1 MKKTNARWTIRELLQ
16 KRHLIEF
23 PEYQREP
30 TVWNLEKKQRL
41 IDSILRDFDIASIY
55 LFKKEDATY
64 GYAYDC
70 IDGRQRINAI
80 LSYLEENKD
89 DKEDDG
95 FHLTMANEIYD
106 DLSRFGEINNKRF
119 KNLPQ
124 EWQDRIWNYPINVVE
139 IDRVENEEELNLLF
153 LRLQLGQVLNAGE
166 KLHAMTGEMR
176 DYIFNDIGGHDF
188 LKGIKIPYRRYAREQ
203 VAAQI
208 TLNYFIKNK
217 TGDFHRS
224 RYIDLQEF
232 FKEQSGL
239 NGSDKKLTEE
249 IRQKLDI
256 ICKHLRGELSLIG
269 NRAIAVSLFLFVSGL
284 IDEGKESE
292 LKQFGEFLVKF
303 LQTLKW
309 QIPKGVQMDR
319 SYHYLLDFQTYVTQ
333 AAGEKYA
340 IQNRHDFLGK
350 AFYYYKKNK
359 AIEGDDKYFE
369 HTKQKADKERE
380 KVKL

>member
-1 MKKTNARWTIRELLQ
+1 MKKNNARWTVRELLQ

-41 IDSILRDFDIASIY
+41 IDSILRDFDIASLY

-89 DKEDDG
+89 DTEDNG
-95 FHLTMANEIYD
+95 FHLAMANEIYD
-106 DLSRFGEINNKRF
+106 DLGRFAEVNNKRF
-119 KNLPQ
+119 KNLPRK
-124 EWQDRIWNYPINVVE
+124 WQDSIWNYPINVVE

-153 LRLQLGQVLNAGE
+153 LRLQLGQILNVGE

-176 DYIFNDIGGHDF
+176 DYIFNDIGKHEF

-208 TLNYFIKNK
+208 SLNYFSKKK
-217 TGDFHRS
+217 TADFHRS
-224 RYIDLQEF
+224 RYVDLQEF
-232 FKEQSGL
+232 FKEQSRL
-239 NGSDKKLTEE
+239 NESDRKLPEE

-256 ICKHLRGELSLIG
+256 ICKHLKRELPLIG
-269 NRAIAVSLFLFVSGL
+269 NRAIAISLFLFVSEL
-284 IDEGKESE
+284 IDQGKESD
-292 LKQFGEFLVKF
+292 LKQFGEFLIRF
-303 LQTLKW
+303 LKTLKW
-309 QIPKGVQMDR
+309 QIPKGVQMDAA
-319 SYHYLLDFQTYVTQ
+319 YHYLLDFQTYVTQ

-350 AFYYYKKNK
+350 ALYYYRKNK
-359 AIEGDDKYFE
+359 AIEGDEVYLKL
-369 HTKQKADKERE
+369 TGKRADKERE
-380 KVKL
+380 LIIL